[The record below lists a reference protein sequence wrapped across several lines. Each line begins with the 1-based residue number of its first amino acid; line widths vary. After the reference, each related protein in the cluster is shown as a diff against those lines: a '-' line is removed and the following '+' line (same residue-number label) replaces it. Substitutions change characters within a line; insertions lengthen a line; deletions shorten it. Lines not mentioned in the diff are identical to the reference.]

1 MKARDGTIFLLAI
14 AVVLCQAARMGS
26 LDVSQANNVYKNGI
40 IYRQKS
46 KGSKRKVMLEG
57 ELRQ

>member
-1 MKARDGTIFLLAI
+1 
-14 AVVLCQAARMGS
+14 MGS
-26 LDVSQANNVYKNGI
+26 LDVSQANNAYKNGI